1 MIITAVTNQKGG
13 VGKSTTACA
22 LGAELRKRGQRV
34 LLVDLDPQGNLSFM
48 AGAKVDDDSVTIYDV
63 LTRRNEAAEAI
74 QHTENGGDI
83 IPANVLLAGAELELN
98 QQQGREQRLKR
109 ALADLRNNYDHV
121 IIDTPPALSVFTTNA
136 YTAAHRLIIPTLADA
151 VSSQGVLQL
160 FETVDSVR
168 YYYNP
173 DLTIDGILIT
183 RYSDRKNLHRQM
195 KETIEKLAERIGT
208 KVYKTTIRDAVAVG
222 EAQAMR
228 QTLPSYAPGAN
239 VTKDYQAFADEFL
252 KEE

>member
-1 MIITAVTNQKGG
+1 MKITAVTNQKGG

-22 LGAELRKRGQRV
+22 LGAELRKRGLRV

-48 AGAKVDDDSVTIYDV
+48 MGARADDETVTVYDV
-63 LTRRNEAAEAI
+63 IMRRKKITEAI
-74 QHTENGGDI
+74 QHTQQGDV

-109 ALADLRNNYDHV
+109 ALAELGDRYDHA

-136 YTAAHRLIIPTLADA
+136 YTAAQRLIIPTLADA

-160 FETVDSVR
+160 FDTVDSVR

-173 DLTIDGILIT
+173 DLKIDGILIT
-183 RYSDRKNLHRQM
+183 RYSDRKNLHKQM
-195 KETIEKLAERIGT
+195 KATIEQLAARIGT
-208 KVYKTTIRDAVAVG
+208 RVYKTTIRDAIAVG

-228 QTLPSYAPGAN
+228 QALPVYAPGAS
-239 VTKDYQAFADEFL
+239 VTKDYEAFVDEFL